1 MMISNL
7 SQVMSLPPLSQGTG
21 TSDPLRARAAD
32 LLMKS
37 AADGTLEAVLRK
49 RAAQDRCLSKNPQSG
64 GLQPMRF

>member
-7 SQVMSLPPLSQGTG
+7 SQVLSLPPLSQGTG
-21 TSDPLRARAAD
+21 TSDTLRARAAD

-49 RAAQDRCLSKNPQSG
+49 RAAQDRRLS
-64 GLQPMRF
+64 